1 MRRWGA
7 TNEVE
12 AMMTLRWRSATVEA
26 EEAMATAMGSA
37 AAWRMAA
44 RKSRLTMGS

>member
-1 MRRWGA
+1 LRRWGA

-37 AAWRMAA
+37 PAEVEAIEA
-44 RKSRLTMGS
+44 MGCDG